1 MDVFRCPSK
10 FEGLG
15 IVAIEAQAAGLPC
28 IAATTVP
35 DVIAITDLVQFVDL
49 RASVGVWADAVLA
62 SRRLEE
68 RVSPLEALADAGYD
82 IRESAK
88 ALQEFY
94 GAVAAEMAGEE

>member
-1 MDVFRCPSK
+1 
-10 FEGLG
+10 
-15 IVAIEAQAAGLPC
+15 
-28 IAATTVP
+28 
-35 DVIAITDLVQFVDL
+35 
-49 RASVGVWADAVLA
+49 VWADAVLA